1 MDCCDTVV
9 CNAFFEKFGSN
20 DSCFEKIH
28 LSEIVFLLAEEMNTF
43 LIPVPL
49 RK

>member
-20 DSCFEKIH
+20 ESCFEKIH